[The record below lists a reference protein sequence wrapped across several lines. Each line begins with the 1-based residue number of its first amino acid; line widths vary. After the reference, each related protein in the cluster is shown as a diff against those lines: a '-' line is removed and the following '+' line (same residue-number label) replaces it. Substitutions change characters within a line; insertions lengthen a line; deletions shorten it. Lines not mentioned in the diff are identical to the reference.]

1 MAGGH
6 DFLTHVLGNLR
17 RGVELGGFPEDF
29 YKVIS
34 RPKRVLQVSIPVEM
48 DNGQIEVFE
57 GYRVQHCDALGPFK
71 GGIRFHPEVTLADD
85 IALAMLMTLKN
96 SLAGLPYG
104 GAKGAVRVDPK
115 KLSAR
120 ELEELSRGYAR
131 AIAPLIGDVVDIP
144 APDVGTNAQIMAWMT
159 DEYSKIKGHNTPGVF
174 TSKPPELWGNPV
186 REYAT
191 GLGVAVTTR
200 EMAKR
205 LWGGIEGKTVAIH
218 GAGNTGAWTAYWLG
232 RMGAKI
238 VAISDSKGSVINAK
252 GIPAEDILGVY
263 KEKSVNPQVSVTM
276 LEGNKG
282 PPDAPLYQ
290 DVDVLIPAA
299 IENVIR
305 GDNVGLVKARLVVEG
320 ANGPTTPEAERELYK
335 RGVVVVP
342 DILANAGGVV
352 MSYLE
357 WVENL
362 QWYFWDEEETR
373 KRLEAIM
380 VNNVAKVYNRWE
392 KEKEW
397 TMRDAAI
404 VTALERIYKAMKTRG
419 WI

>member
-1 MAGGH
+1 
-6 DFLTHVLGNLR
+6 
-17 RGVELGGFPEDF
+17 
-29 YKVIS
+29 
-34 RPKRVLQVSIPVEM
+34 
-48 DNGQIEVFE
+48 
-57 GYRVQHCDALGPFK
+57 
-71 GGIRFHPEVTLADD
+71 
-85 IALAMLMTLKN
+85 
-96 SLAGLPYG
+96 
-104 GAKGAVRVDPK
+104 
-115 KLSAR
+115 
-120 ELEELSRGYAR
+120 
-131 AIAPLIGDVVDIP
+131 
-144 APDVGTNAQIMAWMT
+144 
-159 DEYSKIKGHNTPGVF
+159 
-174 TSKPPELWGNPV
+174 
-186 REYAT
+186 
-191 GLGVAVTTR
+191 
-200 EMAKR
+200 
-205 LWGGIEGKTVAIH
+205 
-218 GAGNTGAWTAYWLG
+218 
-232 RMGAKI
+232 
-238 VAISDSKGSVINAK
+238 
-252 GIPAEDILGVY
+252 
-263 KEKSVNPQVSVTM
+263 
-276 LEGNKG
+276 
-282 PPDAPLYQ
+282 DAPLYQ
-290 DVDVLIPAA
+290 DVDVLIPAT

-380 VNNVAKVYNRWE
+380 VNNVAKVYHRWQ